1 MQKLLGLHDRAFTT
15 SSHFGADKNKCK
27 KNVQNEKMGSIYKFS
42 KNFRNEQKKYV
53 ICPKVEGVVLS
64 SNNQDFKM
72 EIKFLWDISH
82 HL

>member
-1 MQKLLGLHDRAFTT
+1 MQ
-15 SSHFGADKNKCK
+15 
-27 KNVQNEKMGSIYKFS
+27 KNVQNEKLGSIYKFS

-53 ICPKVEGVVLS
+53 ICPKVERVVLS